1 MLSGRVKTFSPC
13 VRGRQHARG
22 RPLSTENLPRSR
34 GALSVPDK
42 PPCVC
47 VLNMM
52 LLSQA
57 SPPEKSRIKWSAK
70 LRVFVL

>member
-1 MLSGRVKTFSPC
+1 
-13 VRGRQHARG
+13 
-22 RPLSTENLPRSR
+22 
-34 GALSVPDK
+34 
-42 PPCVC
+42 